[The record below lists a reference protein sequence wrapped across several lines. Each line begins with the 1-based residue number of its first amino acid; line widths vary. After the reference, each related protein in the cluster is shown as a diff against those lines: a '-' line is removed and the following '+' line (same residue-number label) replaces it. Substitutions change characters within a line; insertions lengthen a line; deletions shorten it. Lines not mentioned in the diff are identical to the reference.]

1 MNMNLPTQLRKSR
14 TMRGDKEVGVTC
26 ISYNTE
32 NKDSFIIGSEP
43 GAVFKCSMSA
53 NGEQPAGKKKKMNSS
68 FFHFPPFFLLFY
80 LILGYLSL
88 GSLIGSLSLFLYL
101 SFTFISR
108 SLTVAHVQYR

>member
-53 NGEQPAGKKKKMNSS
+53 NGEQPAGKKKRW
-68 FFHFPPFFLLFY
+68 
-80 LILGYLSL
+80 IA
-88 GSLIGSLSLFLYL
+88 L
-101 SFTFISR
+101 SFTFPPFLSHFGL
-108 SLTVAHVQYR
+108 SLFGFSI

>member
-53 NGEQPAGKKKKMNSS
+53 NGEQPAGKKKKD
-68 FFHFPPFFLLFY
+68 
-80 LILGYLSL
+80 G
-88 GSLIGSLSLFLYL
+88 
-101 SFTFISR
+101 
-108 SLTVAHVQYR
+108 

>member
-26 ISYNTE
+26 ISYNNE

-53 NGEQPAGKKKKMNSS
+53 NGEQPAGIKSGQLFLSLLPFFFLFYFFLSS
-68 FFHFPPFFLLFY
+68 F
-80 LILGYLSL
+80 SL
-88 GSLIGSLSLFLYL
+88 GSVSGSLSLSL
-101 SFTFISR
+101 ST
-108 SLTVAHVQYR
+108 SLFSLLSLIL